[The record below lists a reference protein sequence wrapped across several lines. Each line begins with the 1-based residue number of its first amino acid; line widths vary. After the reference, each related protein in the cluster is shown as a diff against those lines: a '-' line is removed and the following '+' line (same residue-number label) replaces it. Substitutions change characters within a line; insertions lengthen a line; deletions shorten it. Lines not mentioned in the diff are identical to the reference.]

1 MKILCLYP
9 MDETTLFLNPIFDFL
24 SNMDSFKGIR
34 FESNEK
40 DVELAIDA
48 IKTCDEDTIII
59 FLGHGEVI
67 AYIKVIIR
75 HLLEMRRFIC
85 LLINGFF
92 Y

>member
-59 FLGHGEVI
+59 FLGHG
-67 AYIKVIIR
+67 ASHCLYKGDNTP
-75 HLLEMRRFIC
+75 FIGNEKIHC

>member
-40 DVELAIDA
+40 ML
-48 IKTCDEDTIII
+48 
-59 FLGHGEVI
+59 
-67 AYIKVIIR
+67 
-75 HLLEMRRFIC
+75 
-85 LLINGFF
+85 N
-92 Y
+92 

>member
-48 IKTCDEDTIII
+48 I
-59 FLGHGEVI
+59 
-67 AYIKVIIR
+67 
-75 HLLEMRRFIC
+75 IC